1 MTGRALNR
9 STTVLFVWWEELVEI
24 PVIFQS
30 IKKKWIKN
38 IIINQPSMNPK
49 IFSEIINMSISIA
62 LN

>member
-30 IKKKWIKN
+30 IKEKWIKN
-38 IIINQPSMNPK
+38 IIIN
-49 IFSEIINMSISIA
+49 
-62 LN
+62 